1 MEAPRKKSSKIVV
14 NLKFDKRSGPRG
26 LPLLNSN
33 DDSEDPKDFIVRVA
47 DKTISSVSSIASMQ
61 EPLVI
66 PLPQRTTNV
75 DSCRDSDKAA
85 ADALIAESLSN
96 ESATMSTMT
105 IRMLDHKNPPRFHD
119 GSKACEEKNSK
130 LTSQLVRKILM

>member
-1 MEAPRKKSSKIVV
+1 MKKSSKIIV

-33 DDSEDPKDFIVRVA
+33 DGSEDPKDFIVGVA
-47 DKTISSVSSIASMQ
+47 DKNISSVSSIASVQ

-75 DSCRDSDKAA
+75 DSSRDSDKAA

-96 ESATMSTMT
+96 EESATMSTMT
-105 IRMLDHKNPPRFHD
+105 MTGLDCIPLGGKMLCGWYR
-119 GSKACEEKNSK
+119 
-130 LTSQLVRKILM
+130 